1 MKDREG
7 ESVLL
12 FIGLHVLHHLA
23 PAEIAEHGKDGVG
36 HVYTSFEGKALVG
49 KQIDVDDVHH
59 EPQPPQLQI
68 LLCHGPHGHYGYGI
82 GEGILHRHG
91 RVGVVI

>member
-23 PAEIAEHGKDGVG
+23 PAEITKHGKNSVCHMYAGLEWKTLIGEQVD
-36 HVYTSFEGKALVG
+36 
-49 KQIDVDDVHH
+49 IDDVNH
-59 EPQPPQLQI
+59 EP
-68 LLCHGPHGHYGYGI
+68 
-82 GEGILHRHG
+82 
-91 RVGVVI
+91 